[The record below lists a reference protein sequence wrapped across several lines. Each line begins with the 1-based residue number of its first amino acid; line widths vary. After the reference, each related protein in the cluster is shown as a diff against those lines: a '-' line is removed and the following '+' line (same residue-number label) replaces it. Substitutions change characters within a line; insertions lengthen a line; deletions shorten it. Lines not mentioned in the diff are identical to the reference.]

1 MKIQSAMEYLTTYGW
16 AILIIGISLA
26 ALFELGVF
34 NPLNYAAKATP
45 GSCSVNRPQG
55 PNTTEQLSLSGVC
68 TNLMPQYVAVFSGTS
83 GNVIISRMSEIAP
96 NSGDG
101 MTITMWVKIPKTNV
115 FGGVALAAGYGN
127 TQIGWGTEF
136 SPFNP
141 PGWITSSTA
150 AQANTWTFIATTAV
164 VGGQGQIYV
173 NGVQTATGSAG
184 SGTIGIAPLS
194 IGAGGCCGSEGL
206 KYLYNGSM
214 SNVQVYDTALS
225 ANSISALYAE
235 GIGGAPIDL
244 QHIVGWWPL
253 NGNANDYSGNGNNG
267 QAYSVSYVSNWWG
280 GYTAP

>member
-1 MKIQSAMEYLTTYGW
+1 MKLQSAMEYLTTYGW

-45 GSCSVNRPQG
+45 GSCGVNRPQG
-55 PNTTEQLSLSGVC
+55 PSTTEQLSLSGVC

-83 GNVIISRMSEIAP
+83 GNVIIPKMSAIAP
-96 NSGDG
+96 STGDG
-101 MTITMWVKIPKTNV
+101 FTVTMWVKLYKTNR
-115 FGGVALAAGYGN
+115 FGGVVLVAGNGN
-127 TQIGWGTEF
+127 TQLGWGTQF
-136 SPFNP
+136 WPVVP
-141 PGWITSSTA
+141 PAWITSSVQT
-150 AQANTWTFIATTAV
+150 QANTWTFIAATAV

-173 NGVQTATGSAG
+173 NGVRTGSGSAG
-184 SGTIGIAPLS
+184 SGTIPSDPLA
-194 IGAGGCCGSEGL
+194 IGAGGGNVNSGL
-206 KYLYNGSM
+206 SYPYNGSV
-214 SNVQVYDTALS
+214 SNVQVYDSALS

-280 GYTAP
+280 GYSAP